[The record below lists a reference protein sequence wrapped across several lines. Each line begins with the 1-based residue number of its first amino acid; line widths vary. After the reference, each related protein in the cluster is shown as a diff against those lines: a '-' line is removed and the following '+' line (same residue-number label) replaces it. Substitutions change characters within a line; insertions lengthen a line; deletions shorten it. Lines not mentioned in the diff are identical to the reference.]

1 MDGGREKDSAAAFE
15 FRRREATASIRR
27 TSVRKPTRGD
37 APNRIGLDVLNL
49 TADEFVE
56 SEQYWR
62 NRSAPKTKI
71 IPLRNSASLRVQ
83 NGALELTE
91 RLPLHLAPDGEPHVV
106 RFNADEARRGR
117 IPQLAPSMP
126 RAIIL
131 PEHGW
136 HVTAEAVKFCLV
148 HNIAS
153 ASVAARTTQGEKGLV
168 SIVAGNP
175 IADAALLRA
184 EIRANPTNI
193 ARQSSDRR
201 SRLALRL
208 VAAPQ
213 DAYELLEALRG
224 AFRRSRGRR
233 SAEACASRSRRTRA
247 DARAIRSRGGPR
259 CGRRESSD

>member
-1 MDGGREKDSAAAFE
+1 MPQLLNSAAGRRPPRSAERLFE
-15 FRRREATASIRR
+15 SQPEAMHRTASGS
-27 TSVRKPTRGD
+27 TLT
-37 APNRIGLDVLNL
+37 NL

-184 EIRANPTNI
+184 KQFGQT
-193 ARQSSDRR
+193 RR
-201 SRLALRL
+201 T
-208 VAAPQ
+208 
-213 DAYELLEALRG
+213 
-224 AFRRSRGRR
+224 SRGNRPTEDRDLRFAR
-233 SAEACASRSRRTRA
+233 SLRRRTRTSFWKRFEGLFGGQEGVDLPKRA
-247 DARAIRSRGGPR
+247 HRALDELGQMRALFEAVVVLAVDDARI
-259 CGRRESSD
+259 DD